1 MELGAPLFLLKDG
14 RHAQVQARS
23 QRTMAQQGPALSWGC
38 GSPGRGRACLFLP
51 PALVCIRPAGWKL
64 LAMLALF
71 LAVMVWYSI
80 SREDRYIEL

>member
-1 MELGAPLFLLKDG
+1 
-14 RHAQVQARS
+14 
-23 QRTMAQQGPALSWGC
+23 MAWGH
-38 GSPGRGRACLFLP
+38 ACLFLR
-51 PALVCIRPAGWKL
+51 PALVFIHPAGWKL